1 MPVSFVNFAAA
12 SSFPAY
18 EAATE
23 YPASFNAIDMA
34 APIPR
39 EPPVTRATLAIGV
52 SLLVDGLVTLLQFM
66 WIFRNII
73 SRQNSTFPDEMKN
86 KGPAAPY
93 LDLCY
98 GRSRHMATPIPPP
111 IQRVASPFFASR
123 RFISKRSV
131 FKMRAPEAPM
141 G

>member
-23 YPASFNAIDMA
+23 YPVSFNAIDMA

-52 SLLVDGLVTLLQFM
+52 SLLMGGLVTLLQFM
-66 WIFRNII
+66 DISQYYFATKFYFYRRN
-73 SRQNSTFPDEMKN
+73 EK
-86 KGPAAPY
+86 
-93 LDLCY
+93 
-98 GRSRHMATPIPPP
+98 
-111 IQRVASPFFASR
+111 
-123 RFISKRSV
+123 
-131 FKMRAPEAPM
+131 
-141 G
+141 